1 MAYRCVPHGH
11 CGTRQPGWFKGSL
24 PTVKQGKVS
33 STVCFND
40 GTSCCK
46 TNVNI
51 LVRNCGGFC
60 VYDFPRSTKGCNKG
74 YCGDSEYCKTRQ
86 TVFEKCN
93 NYAVVT

>member
-24 PTVKQGKVS
+24 PTVEQGKVS

-46 TNVNI
+46 TNVKI
-51 LVRNCGGFC
+51 LVRNCGGF
-60 VYDFPRSTKGCNKG
+60 VFTIFHGLQKDA
-74 YCGDSEYCKTRQ
+74 TRG
-86 TVFEKCN
+86 TVGIVSIAKHDKLFLKS
-93 NYAVVT
+93 ATTTQ